1 MCADD
6 DMMHYWLIHWYMT
19 TVWCLVAGGGLFGA
33 GQIGGARELKIAY
46 RDIRIDRRAEYVI

>member
-1 MCADD
+1 
-6 DMMHYWLIHWYMT
+6 MT
-19 TVWCLVAGGGLFGA
+19 TVVVFGGGGGLFGA